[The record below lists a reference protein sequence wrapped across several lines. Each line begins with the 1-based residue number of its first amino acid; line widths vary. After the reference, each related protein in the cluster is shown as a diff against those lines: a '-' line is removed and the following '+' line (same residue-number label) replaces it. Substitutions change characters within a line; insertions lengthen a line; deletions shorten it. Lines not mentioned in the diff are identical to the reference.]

1 MVNVTGSYSLFRALG
16 LDLFRLIFQSLFPF
30 SDRRLPGEHK
40 KIALRKN
47 RRIASF
53 HCAVHILPCVPSL
66 LLAALNIRG
75 YYIGGE
81 LPGKSGQD
89 DAKFGALQFAA
100 KVHELSIHASIASM
114 LYSFLRYELT
124 LGSGVPLGA
133 LHSGQRFTDLSHLWS
148 IEFWGTLKSRRVCCS
163 WQKRSCFIVALVSAI
178 LLAAAAAPASAIA
191 LIPRLDMWPACGT
204 SFWLNASNDGL
215 YPRQVNLSHAGGETC
230 SKLGTSRDFDCPS
243 SGYPEIKAFSN
254 FFQDR
259 SLNFVPGRTL
269 PIFGK
274 ASTRF
279 SNVTLKLGRNPD
291 FITTATAPQSA
302 IADALVMAAAPGPWM
317 AARYTG
323 MNYGRMREALIKVD
337 ASQVVTRVQCSYLRK
352 FNRNTSE
359 VLAFPTFDPHNQ
371 TYTSLSQRVTD
382 EFWGPAALESYATG
396 WASLRWIDLPEADF
410 PNATMGA
417 VVVLPSPTNATSIIY
432 STCNIDSRWA
442 PGTTWRFKN
451 TFFNI
456 WSSPSGVTGFDLG
469 RRMIEWPWP
478 SIKTSIDYANALVPP
493 ISDTFNAPTTFA
505 SIAETAG
512 IDSTANP
519 THPQV
524 IEAVLA
530 MLFTNGLARIS
541 SNSTLQGHLKGGDQL
556 GNSPNGAEWGREMM
570 RYGDAWTLNPSYSA
584 LAVSQDWIKPRLE
597 ILVVGYAYS
606 SQGIA
611 IKFALA
617 ILLLHV
623 LLAFAH
629 TIYSVW
635 TGLSSSSWDS
645 ATEITT
651 LALNSSPSKALQ
663 NTCAGIERVVTMGL
677 PVRIMERNEDGTD
690 AKHLELVIG
699 EAADGF
705 QPKEELIAQ
714 DDDAEYVRLRTN
726 KAYGALEVDS

>member
-1 MVNVTGSYSLFRALG
+1 
-16 LDLFRLIFQSLFPF
+16 
-30 SDRRLPGEHK
+30 
-40 KIALRKN
+40 
-47 RRIASF
+47 
-53 HCAVHILPCVPSL
+53 
-66 LLAALNIRG
+66 
-75 YYIGGE
+75 
-81 LPGKSGQD
+81 
-89 DAKFGALQFAA
+89 
-100 KVHELSIHASIASM
+100 
-114 LYSFLRYELT
+114 
-124 LGSGVPLGA
+124 
-133 LHSGQRFTDLSHLWS
+133 
-148 IEFWGTLKSRRVCCS
+148 
-163 WQKRSCFIVALVSAI
+163 
-178 LLAAAAAPASAIA
+178 
-191 LIPRLDMWPACGT
+191 
-204 SFWLNASNDGL
+204 
-215 YPRQVNLSHAGGETC
+215 
-230 SKLGTSRDFDCPS
+230 
-243 SGYPEIKAFSN
+243 
-254 FFQDR
+254 
-259 SLNFVPGRTL
+259 
-269 PIFGK
+269 
-274 ASTRF
+274 
-279 SNVTLKLGRNPD
+279 
-291 FITTATAPQSA
+291 
-302 IADALVMAAAPGPWM
+302 MAAAPGPWM

-352 FNRNTSE
+352 FDRNTSE

-371 TYTSLSQRVTD
+371 TYMSLSQRVTD

-396 WASLRWIDLPEADF
+396 WSSLRWIDLPEADF

-451 TFFNI
+451 SFFNI
-456 WSSPSGVTGFDLG
+456 WSSPSGVTDFGLG

-478 SIKTSIDYANALVPP
+478 SIKTNIDYANALVPP

-519 THPQV
+519 THPRV
-524 IEAVLA
+524 MEA
-530 MLFTNGLARIS
+530 
-541 SNSTLQGHLKGGDQL
+541 GGDQL

-570 RYGDAWTLNPSYSA
+570 RYGDAWTLDPSYSA
-584 LAVSQDWIKPRLE
+584 LAVSQNWLKPRLE

-645 ATEITT
+645 ATEITA

-663 NTCAGIERVVTMGL
+663 NTCAGIERVATMGL
-677 PVRIMERNEDGTD
+677 QVRIMERNEDGKG
-690 AKHLELVIG
+690 AEHLELVLG

-705 QPKEELIAQ
+705 QPKEELIAR
-714 DDDAEYVRLRTN
+714 DVDAEYVRLRTN
-726 KAYGALEVDS
+726 KAYGAFEVDG